1 MDKRFEALYPEK
13 SWETEIAKII
23 SLAKSG
29 DSAQVIG
36 FPGVG
41 RSNLLGLL
49 AYNRNT
55 RIHHLENEQKKF
67 HFVLM
72 NFSEAR
78 NMDLSEIFKFFFV
91 SIIDSLSERRMSAD
105 SEKVKTIFA
114 DSLKASDQ
122 QLLLH
127 GLKKTIDFLCLEK
140 NLTIIFLFDRFDEY
154 AASATT
160 EFFTVLRAL
169 RNRAKYRFSAV
180 FSMERPLE
188 ETLDKEVYK
197 DFYEFLEGNQIY
209 LPLTDSESLQFRTS
223 YIEKNKGKK
232 LPKEVLDRILDLTG
246 GHGKLARFC
255 ADSYLSS
262 DQTPSS
268 LEEFF
273 LENSKVKA
281 TLLDIWKYLTPEEQ
295 KIVSTSNYSLLT
307 SDLLEKV
314 GMVKNGKITIPL
326 LEQFIKSNREE
337 LEKVSEGK
345 IIFDPE
351 QNEIKKGE
359 VVLSD
364 ILTSSEFKLLK
375 YLIANEGK
383 IVSRDDIVGSVW
395 GELSST
401 AGVTEQALDQ
411 LIFRLRKK
419 IEDNPN
425 SPTHILTVKGRG
437 FKFIS

>member
-1 MDKRFEALYPEK
+1 
-13 SWETEIAKII
+13 
-23 SLAKSG
+23 
-29 DSAQVIG
+29 
-36 FPGVG
+36 
-41 RSNLLGLL
+41 
-49 AYNRNT
+49 
-55 RIHHLENEQKKF
+55 
-67 HFVLM
+67 
-72 NFSEAR
+72 
-78 NMDLSEIFKFFFV
+78 
-91 SIIDSLSERRMSAD
+91 
-105 SEKVKTIFA
+105 
-114 DSLKASDQ
+114 
-122 QLLLH
+122 
-127 GLKKTIDFLCLEK
+127 
-140 NLTIIFLFDRFDEY
+140 
-154 AASATT
+154 
-160 EFFTVLRAL
+160 
-169 RNRAKYRFSAV
+169 
-180 FSMERPLE
+180 MERPLE

-255 ADSYLSS
+255 AASYLSS